1 MEPAQEVE
9 RIIRPSLAD
18 MGFDVVRVRLTGG
31 NRPTLQVM
39 AERADG
45 SGITV
50 SECAEIS
57 HAVSALLDVD
67 DPIKGSYVLEV
78 SSPGIDR
85 PLTRAK
91 DFERF
96 AGFDAK
102 IELDRAVDGRRRFR
116 GTLLGTS
123 DGKVELECEGAR
135 VALEIEAIR
144 NAKLVMNE
152 KLLAATT
159 RASAAAMES

>member
-18 MGFDVVRVRLTGG
+18 MGFDVVRVRLMGG

-39 AERADG
+39 AERVDG
-45 SGITV
+45 GGITV
-50 SECAEIS
+50 EECAEIS
-57 HAVSALLDVD
+57 RTVSALLDVD

-85 PLTRAK
+85 PLTRSK

-102 IELDRAVDGRRRFR
+102 IELDCAVDGRRRFR
-116 GTLLGTS
+116 GTLLGVE
-123 DGKVELECEGAR
+123 DGKVSMECDGTR
-135 VALEIEAIR
+135 VAVEIDAIR
-144 NAKLVMNE
+144 NAKLVMND

-159 RASAAAMES
+159 LASAAAVES

>member
-9 RIIRPSLAD
+9 RIIGPSLAD
-18 MGFDVVRVRLTGG
+18 MGYEVVRVRLMGG
-31 NRPTLQVM
+31 TKQTLQIM

-57 HAVSALLDVD
+57 HTVSALLDVD

-91 DFERF
+91 DFDRF

-116 GTLLGTS
+116 GTLLGVA
-123 DGKVELECEGAR
+123 DGKVALDCDGAR
-135 VALEIEAIR
+135 VALDLGAIR
-144 NAKLVMNE
+144 NAKLVLND
-152 KLLAATT
+152 KLLAAST
-159 RASAAAMES
+159 RASAAGVEG

>member
-18 MGFDVVRVRLTGG
+18 MGFDVVRVRLMGG

-50 SECAEIS
+50 AECAEIS
-57 HAVSALLDVD
+57 HTISALLDVD

-85 PLTRAK
+85 PLTRAQ

-102 IELDRAVDGRRRFR
+102 IELDRTVDGRRRFR
-116 GTLLGTS
+116 GTLLGVD
-123 DGKVELECEGAR
+123 DGKVAVECDGER
-135 VALEIEAIR
+135 VALDIDAIR
-144 NAKLVMNE
+144 NAKLVMND

-159 RASAAAMES
+159 RASAAAIEG

>member
-31 NRPTLQVM
+31 SRPTLQVM
-39 AERADG
+39 AERTDG

-50 SECAEIS
+50 AECAEIS

-85 PLTRAK
+85 PLTRAR

-102 IELDRAVDGRRRFR
+102 IELDRAIDGRRRFR
-116 GTLLGTS
+116 GTLLGTD
-123 DGKVELECEGAR
+123 DGKVELECDGER
-135 VALEIEAIR
+135 FALEIEAIR
-144 NAKLVMNE
+144 SAKLVMND

-159 RASAAAMES
+159 RSSAAAMES

>member
-18 MGFDVVRVRLTGG
+18 MGFDVVRVRLMGG
-31 NRPTLQVM
+31 DRPTLQVM

-50 SECAEIS
+50 EECAEIS
-57 HAVSALLDVD
+57 RTVSALLDVD
-67 DPIKGSYVLEV
+67 DPIKGSYFLEV

-85 PLTRAK
+85 PLTREK

-116 GTLLGTS
+116 GTLLGVE
-123 DGKVELECEGAR
+123 DGKVALECDGTH
-135 VALEIEAIR
+135 VAVEIDAIR
-144 NAKLVMNE
+144 GAKLVMND

-159 RASAAAMES
+159 HASAAAMES